1 MPDDPNTP
9 DPWSLAAVEQNRRWL
24 LAFLLSASG
33 DRAAAED
40 LVQET
45 FRIAYEKRREF
56 APGTSF
62 GGWLRGIARNLL
74 LRHFEQSRRAAV
86 LVGDAMGALE
96 QAAGQSEERLLDP
109 DWASRRLA
117 ALKECLARLT
127 TRVRQV
133 LQSRYAQGLNAQE
146 IARHL
151 GMSVAAVNVAAFRA
165 RETLAACVERRMT
178 SS

>member
-1 MPDDPNTP
+1 MPDDPNAP

-33 DRAAAED
+33 DRATAED

-45 FRIAYEKRREF
+45 FRIAYEKRGEF
-56 APGTSF
+56 VPGAPF

-74 LRHFEQSRRAAV
+74 LRHFEQSRRAAI

-96 QAAGQSEERLLDP
+96 EAAVHAEGRLLDP
-109 DWASRRLA
+109 DWTSRRLA
-117 ALKECLARLT
+117 AMRECLARLT
-127 TRVRQV
+127 ARVRQV
-133 LQSRYAQGLNAQE
+133 LQSRYEQGLSAQSV
-146 IARHL
+146 AQHL
-151 GMSVAAVNVAAFRA
+151 GMTVAAVNVAAFRA
-165 RETLAACVERRMT
+165 REILADCVERHMA